1 MAGKLIVIVAG
12 GELPRPERLKRAA
25 EKAALVIAA
34 DGGFLRAQA
43 AGIPVHVLVGDL
55 DSLPE
60 TPLPPGPM
68 VVQHP
73 VEKDAT
79 DLELAL
85 DYAVALSPEELH
97 LFGALGGRL
106 DHMLANLNLL
116 ERYDVPITIHHGRE
130 TLHAVSGKLV
140 LEDAR
145 VGDRVSLIPLSS
157 KVTGVRT
164 QGLRWRL
171 DGGTL
176 RRASSRGISNEVTS
190 LPCMVSM
197 KGGRLLVI
205 HAAKGTR
212 PPSDEERRKK
222 A

>member
-1 MAGKLIVIVAG
+1 MAGKLIIIVAG

-43 AGIPVHVLVGDL
+43 AGVPVHVLVGDL

-60 TPLPPGPM
+60 TPFPQGLR
-68 VVQHP
+68 VLKHP
-73 VEKDAT
+73 TEKNAT

-85 DYAVALSPEELH
+85 DYATSLLPEELH

-157 KVTGVRT
+157 EVTGVHT
-164 QGLRWRL
+164 QGLRWPL
-171 DGGTL
+171 NGGTL

>member
-34 DGGFLRAQA
+34 DGGFLTAQA

-60 TPLPPGPM
+60 TPFPQGLR
-68 VVQHP
+68 VLKHP
-73 VEKDAT
+73 TEKNAT

-157 KVTGVRT
+157 EVTGVRT

-222 A
+222 S

>member
-1 MAGKLIVIVAG
+1 MAGSIVIVAG
-12 GELPRPERLKRAA
+12 GELPYPEGLKRVA

-34 DGGFLRAQA
+34 DGGLLRAQA
-43 AGIPVHVLVGDL
+43 AGIQVHALVGDL
-55 DSLPE
+55 DSLSE
-60 TPLPPGPM
+60 TPFPQGLR
-68 VVQHP
+68 VLKHP
-73 VEKDAT
+73 IEKDAT

-85 DYAVALSPEELH
+85 DYAISLSPEKVH

-130 TLHAVSGKLV
+130 ALHAVSGKLV

-157 KVTGVRT
+157 EVTGVHT
-164 QGLRWRL
+164 QGLRWPL
-171 DGGTL
+171 NGGTL
-176 RRASSRGISNEVTS
+176 RRASSRGISNEVIS
-190 LPCMVSM
+190 LPCVVSVE
-197 KGGRLLVI
+197 GGRLLVI

-212 PPSDEERRKK
+212 PPSEEGRREK